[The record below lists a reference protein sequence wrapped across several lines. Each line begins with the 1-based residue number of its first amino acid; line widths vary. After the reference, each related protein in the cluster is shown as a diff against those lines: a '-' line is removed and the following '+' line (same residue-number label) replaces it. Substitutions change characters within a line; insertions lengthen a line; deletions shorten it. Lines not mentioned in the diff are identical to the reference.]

1 MVLAKLANITRII
14 LRACVLHN
22 LCKEWNDD
30 GEEFFDLE
38 DLNIGHKCMALR
50 TGIHGR
56 GAA

>member
-1 MVLAKLANITRII
+1 MVLANITRII

-38 DLNIGHKCMALR
+38 DLNIGLKCMALR